1 MSVEYDLVTTK
12 LKSNNF
18 TKNKFYIG
26 SWCLDYEMFKE
37 VPKHLIMQYHW
48 DNKQKLINDY
58 KYLNQLHEKLINQIS
73 IKLENELG
81 LKHKNIFWKI
91 YLGPWLKYYI
101 QTIFD
106 RWETVSIFLK
116 KYGQNFKT
124 VKFNYQ
130 EDDFVFFTLEEF
142 IYNLYTDQYNH
153 IIFNKI
159 IRYKLNNNT
168 ENFYNNDF
176 ILKPVTKNEKN
187 NLIKDSILKIYNKAF
202 SPILK
207 KQKIFIFQTYL
218 SKFEEVVLNLKL
230 KQVPNI
236 FFPKLKVKKKNF
248 IKYDK
253 NLRKKIFDFN
263 LQEKSF
269 ENFLLSNL
277 YFFLPTQFLEN
288 FKNIKKLSDNLPFPK
303 EPKIIFTSHGL
314 SNYTLSKFYI
324 ADKVNSGSKLIH
336 GQHGGVYGIDFFT
349 SHEEYE
355 RNISNLYLTWGW
367 KEDSKTIPVGILK
380 PIEKISRFKKNISL
394 KENNLLY
401 VLRSR
406 SRYSVN
412 LLHSDIRSSQM
423 LKYYDENIKLIS
435 SLRKEIRNSL
445 LLRLHSKKFG
455 WDEDKRF
462 LEKINDIKIDDGY
475 EKIFKLINN
484 SKLVLFTYN
493 ATGYLETLASNVP
506 TILYF
511 NSKDNPI
518 RANSEPYFEQLKK
531 VNIFFDDI
539 FEATK
544 HINSIWSNIDNWWN
558 DKRTQEARINFCE
571 NYAKINND
579 KINLIKKIITEQ
591 V

>member
-355 RNISNLYLTWGW
+355 RNTSNLYLTWGW

-401 VLRSR
+401 VLR
-406 SRYSVN
+406 
-412 LLHSDIRSSQM
+412 
-423 LKYYDENIKLIS
+423 
-435 SLRKEIRNSL
+435 
-445 LLRLHSKKFG
+445 
-455 WDEDKRF
+455 
-462 LEKINDIKIDDGY
+462 
-475 EKIFKLINN
+475 
-484 SKLVLFTYN
+484 
-493 ATGYLETLASNVP
+493 
-506 TILYF
+506 
-511 NSKDNPI
+511 
-518 RANSEPYFEQLKK
+518 
-531 VNIFFDDI
+531 
-539 FEATK
+539 
-544 HINSIWSNIDNWWN
+544 
-558 DKRTQEARINFCE
+558 
-571 NYAKINND
+571 
-579 KINLIKKIITEQ
+579 
-591 V
+591 